1 MARSITDGLVMFKLY
16 DNITI
21 GRFKYD
27 MPESFAEDAISA
39 VTDICSQPNVFCDGI
54 SNSPVVSFWNVNDK
68 GKRLYDL
75 PVFKDYLTFVKPLIR
90 DYLKELNLSEDDA
103 VVAAMWGV
111 HYKPN
116 QFVQKHN
123 HEYTDYIRS
132 PFEKRGKHKVSTD
145 NDILAILL
153 YLNKPDNSGNLFIQS
168 KKGIKHEFDLKA
180 GDIIMFPSYSSIHW
194 TEPNLSEEEKFVVG
208 IEIVMKWV
216 TSNVIVGKTIEEL

>member
-1 MARSITDGLVMFKLY
+1 MRI
-16 DNITI
+16 I
-21 GRFKYD
+21 KYD
-27 MPESFAEDAISA
+27 MPDGFVDKAIA
-39 VTDICSQPNVFCDGI
+39 CVEDICGQSNVFNKRI
-54 SNSPVVSFWNVNDK
+54 PHSPIVSFWNLNDN
-68 GKRLYDL
+68 GKRLYDC
-75 PVFKDYLTFVKPLIR
+75 PEFKDYLTFIKPHIQ
-90 DYLKELNLSEDDA
+90 DYLKELGISEDDA
-103 VVAAMWGV
+103 VVTAMWGV